1 MVSLKS
7 IFAELSCYHGIM
19 NENQPTVRPI
29 VREVVVDPAYAGQR
43 VDNFLRNELKGVP
56 KSRIYRILR
65 KGEVRVNRGRIKPD
79 YRLQAGDVIRIPPIR
94 QGTPA
99 EKDEGLGRA
108 HGRRLSTCTLFE
120 DDDIWVLD
128 KPAGMAVHGGSGQ
141 SLGVI
146 ESARMMRPEQ
156 PYLELVHRL
165 DRDTSGCLIL
175 AKRRSALRFLHDT
188 LRTGGMDKTY
198 VALVKGCLTP
208 GRKLVDVPLQKNQLR
223 SGERMV
229 QVDTAGKASRSVFET
244 LSRGPAA
251 SLVRVTLLTGRTHQ
265 IRVHAAHLGHPLA
278 GDEKY
283 GDQSFNEMTRGHG
296 LKRLFLHAWRL
307 RIPTREEG
315 QVEVTAPL
323 PGELTGILE
332 ALGLKGAIS

>member
-1 MVSLKS
+1 MWS
-7 IFAELSCYHGIM
+7 M
-19 NENQPTVRPI
+19 NQKQPTPRPA
-29 VREVVVDPAYAGQR
+29 VREVVVDAAYAGQR

-65 KGEVRVNRGRIKPD
+65 KGEVRVNRGRTKPD

-94 QGTPA
+94 QATPA
-99 EKDEGLGRA
+99 ETDEGLGRA
-108 HGRRLSTCTLFE
+108 HGRRLSTRTLYE
-120 DDDIWVLD
+120 DKDIWVLN

-146 ESARMMRPEQ
+146 EAARMMRPDL

-175 AKRRSALRFLHDT
+175 AKRRSALKFLHDT

-198 VALVKGCLTP
+198 IALVMGRFAP
-208 GRKLVDVPLQKNQLR
+208 GRRRVDAPLQKNQLR

-229 QVDTAGKASRSVFET
+229 RVDAAGKASTSVFEA
-244 LSRGPAA
+244 LSSGPAA

-283 GDQSFNEMTRGHG
+283 GDAAFNEMTRGHG

-307 RIPTREEG
+307 GVPAREG
-315 QVEVTAPL
+315 GRVEITAPL

-332 ALGLKGAIS
+332 VLGLECAIS

>member
-1 MVSLKS
+1 
-7 IFAELSCYHGIM
+7 M
-19 NENQPTVRPI
+19 NQNQPTPRPA
-29 VREVVVDPAYAGQR
+29 VREVVVDPAFAGQR

-79 YRLQAGDVIRIPPIR
+79 YRLQAGDVIRIPPVR
-94 QGTPA
+94 QATPS

-108 HGRRLSTCTLFE
+108 HGRRLATRTLLE

-146 ESARMMRPEQ
+146 ESARMMRPEL

-175 AKRRSALRFLHDT
+175 AKRRSALKFLHDT
-188 LRTGGMDKTY
+188 LRAGGMDKTY
-198 VALVKGCLTP
+198 VALVKGRFAP
-208 GRKLVDVPLQKNQLR
+208 GRTMVDAPLLKNQLR

-229 QVDTAGKASRSVFET
+229 RVDAAGKASRSVFEG
-244 LSRGPAA
+244 LAAGSAA

-265 IRVHAAHLGHPLA
+265 IRVHGAHLGHPLA

-283 GDQSFNEMTRGHG
+283 GDHAFNEMIREHG

-307 RIPTREEG
+307 RIPTRLGGE
-315 QVEVTAPL
+315 VEVTAPL
-323 PGELTGILE
+323 PADLTEILKVLELE
-332 ALGLKGAIS
+332 CALS

>member
-1 MVSLKS
+1 M
-7 IFAELSCYHGIM
+7 ATM
-19 NENQPTVRPI
+19 NQNQPTPRPV
-29 VREVVVDPAYAGQR
+29 VREVVVDQAFAGQR

-79 YRLQAGDVIRIPPIR
+79 YRLRAGDVIRIPPIR
-94 QGTPA
+94 QATPV
-99 EKDEGLGRA
+99 ERDEGLGRA
-108 HGRRLSTCTLFE
+108 HGRRLSTRTLFE
-120 DDDIWVLD
+120 DADIWVLD

-146 ESARMMRPEQ
+146 ESARMMRPDL

-175 AKRRSALRFLHDT
+175 AKRRSALKFLHDI

-198 VALVKGCLTP
+198 VALVKGRLAP
-208 GRKLVDVPLQKNQLR
+208 GRALVDVPLQKNQLR

-229 QVDTAGKASRSVFET
+229 RVDAAGKASRSVFET
-244 LSRGPAA
+244 LSRGPDA

-283 GDQSFNEMTRGHG
+283 GDPGFNEMARGHG

-307 RIPTREEG
+307 GVAARG
-315 QVEVTAPL
+315 GGHLEVTAPL
-323 PGELTGILE
+323 PGELVGVLE
-332 ALGLKGAIS
+332 AFGLEWAPS